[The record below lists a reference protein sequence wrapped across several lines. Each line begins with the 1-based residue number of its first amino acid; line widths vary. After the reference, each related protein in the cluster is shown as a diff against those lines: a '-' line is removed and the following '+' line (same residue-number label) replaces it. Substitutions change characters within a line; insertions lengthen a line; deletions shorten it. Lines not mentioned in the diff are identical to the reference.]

1 MVSSPEEDEVAD
13 SGGGADKSR
22 PIEGKK
28 SYRAPTLTEYGSVAK
43 LTMTKGSTQ
52 VESPSSKLKNGTC
65 L

>member
-1 MVSSPEEDEVAD
+1 VTD

-28 SYRAPTLTEYGSVAK
+28 SYRSPTLTEYGSVAK
-43 LTMTKGSTQ
+43 LTMVKCNTV
-52 VESPSSKLKNGTC
+52 VETPSSKSMNC